1 MAGRQSLPTFQKR
14 KAEYVTIHRN
24 ATTSAPF
31 GQLQN
36 FNFREARNE
45 DETLRI
51 SDSTEHITQNSKR
64 VTGSAALWHAD
75 NPTEVASLFK
85 QTKPTAGGWLGSEKF
100 TLASTYAEK
109 DDYYVVAWDS
119 ELTASASVTSIT
131 LLDDLTITEW
141 GIDLSGGQ
149 DIVYNFSFRALAAEM
164 SPKAGLGA

>member
-1 MAGRQSLPTFQKR
+1 MTGRITLPTFQKR

-24 ATTSAPF
+24 ATTSTPF

-36 FNFREARNE
+36 FTFREARNE

-64 VTGSAALWHAD
+64 VTGSASLWHAD
-75 NPTEVASLFK
+75 NPTEVASFFK
-85 QTKPTAGGWLGSEKF
+85 LAQPTAGGWVGTEKF
-100 TLASTYAEK
+100 TLLSTYAEK
-109 DDYYVVAWDS
+109 DDYYAVAWTS
-119 ELTASASVTSIT
+119 EATASATVTSIV

-141 GIDLSGGQ
+141 GADYSGGQ
-149 DIVYNFSFRALAAEM
+149 DVVYNFSFRALAAEM